1 MQVQCMDSVAIDMS
15 VGSTPRDPFRDRT
28 ANLISQHNPYV
39 QIIHRDHHLP
49 LLHSKQLQH
58 ASRNWPA
65 YFGTRGMPPPQ
76 ALLVEIGCYRGRN
89 LLQIAQRYPHTA
101 CIGIDLTF
109 KRVVLTAQAISAHQ
123 LPNAVSVLSDAHD
136 LTSLFQPDELDGIVC
151 FFPDPWAKP
160 RQRKKRL
167 LSTTYCA
174 QLANL
179 LKAGGFL
186 WLKTDAAD
194 YFAHAQQALLAQGF
208 RTAATT
214 PLALTSAFEQRFLAD
229 GRKIYHAVLIN
240 YKTVPISKVTHPLV
254 RDSDATKVAC
264 G

>member
-1 MQVQCMDSVAIDMS
+1 MQTHCMDSVVLGRHADS
-15 VGSTPRDPFRDRT
+15 KHRDPFRDRT
-28 ANLISQHNPYV
+28 ANLNSQHNPYV
-39 QIIHRDHHLP
+39 QMLQCKHLP
-49 LLHSKQLQH
+49 VLHSKRLQH
-58 ASRNWPA
+58 ISRNWSA
-65 YFGTRGMPPPQ
+65 YFTSRGMSPPQ

-109 KRVVLTAQAISAHQ
+109 KRVVLTAQAIAAYQ

-136 LTSLFQPDELDGIVC
+136 LTALFQPDTLDGIVC

-167 LSTTYCA
+167 LSTSYCA

-186 WLKTDAAD
+186 WLKTDDAD
-194 YFAHAQQALLAQGF
+194 YFTQAQQALLALGF
-208 RTAATT
+208 RTANTQ

-229 GRKIYHAVLIN
+229 GRKIYRMVLIN
-240 YKTVPISKVTHPLV
+240 HKTVPITVVTHPLV
-254 RDSDATKVAC
+254 WDNDATKVAC